1 MATTYESATADL
13 VTAISRVVEPW
24 LVRIAVDTFGFHAG
38 SVSPE
43 FRLAA
48 ENAARAGGEW
58 VLARLQ
64 ATLRVDVDEQRVNP
78 LQTLREAVRFP
89 TRVLREAGVP
99 MKRRDEYDEKINPED
114 IYGIGPAHWNDI
126 DESLTEPGIV
136 WGAAKASTVLQRRRA
151 EGKLDPQ

>member
-1 MATTYESATADL
+1 MATTYESATSEL
-13 VTAISRVVEPW
+13 IIAIGHVVESW
-24 LVRIAVDTFGFHAG
+24 LVRIAVDTFVSHAG

-58 VLARLQ
+58 VLARLR
-64 ATLRVDVDEQRVNP
+64 ATLLVDVDEQRVNP

-89 TRVLREAGVP
+89 TEVLREAGVP
-99 MKRRDEYDEKINPED
+99 MKLRDEYDQKINPED

-151 EGKLDPQ
+151 EGKLDPR